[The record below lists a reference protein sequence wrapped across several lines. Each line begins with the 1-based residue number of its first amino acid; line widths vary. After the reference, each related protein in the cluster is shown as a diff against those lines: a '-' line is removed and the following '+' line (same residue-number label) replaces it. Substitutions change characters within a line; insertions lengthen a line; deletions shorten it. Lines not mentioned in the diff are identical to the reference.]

1 MLTQAVAFLLE
12 TFLGLFAL
20 ALLLRFYLQ
29 LLRAPARNP
38 MSTFLAALTN
48 WIVVP
53 ARRVIPG
60 LFRVDLST
68 LVLAWLTELILLC
81 GITLLRG
88 AGVAGLLGALL
99 VLALV
104 AAVEVVK
111 LSLYILMVAV
121 IVQAVLSWVAP
132 YSPAMP
138 ILNSLTRPFLL
149 VFSKRIP
156 PVGNVDLSP
165 IFVIVGCQL
174 GLFLVNWVEGG
185 LLRAAVGQP

>member
-1 MLTQAVAFLLE
+1 MLTQALAFLLE

-38 MSTFLAALTN
+38 LSAFLAALTD
-48 WIVVP
+48 WVVVP

-68 LVLAWLTELILLC
+68 LVLAWLTELVLLSAL
-81 GITLLRG
+81 TLVRG
-88 AGVAGLLGALL
+88 VGMAAVVAGLLF
-99 VLALV
+99 LALA

-111 LSLYILMVAV
+111 LSIYILMVAV
-121 IVQAVLSWVAP
+121 IAQAVLSWVAP

-138 ILNSLTRPFLL
+138 VLNSVTRPFLL

-174 GLFLVNWVEGG
+174 VLFLVNWVAGG
-185 LLRAAVGQP
+185 LLRAAAG

>member
-1 MLTQAVAFLLE
+1 MLTQALAFLLE

-20 ALLLRFYLQ
+20 ALLLRFYMQ
-29 LLRAPARNP
+29 LLRAPVRNP
-38 MSTFLAALTN
+38 LATFLAALTD

-68 LVLAWLTELILLC
+68 LVLAWLTEIVLLC
-81 GITLLRG
+81 ALTLLRG
-88 AGVAGLLGALL
+88 VGAAVVAALPLLG
-99 VLALV
+99 LAAV
-104 AAVEVVK
+104 VEVVK
-111 LSLYILMVAV
+111 LSIYILMVAV
-121 IVQAVLSWVAP
+121 FAQVVLSWVAP

-138 ILNSLTRPFLL
+138 VLNSVTRPFLL

-165 IFVIVGCQL
+165 IFVVVGCQL
-174 GLFLVNWVEGG
+174 ALFLVNWVGG
-185 LLRAAVGQP
+185 SLLRAAAS